1 MGGSTDVPLAQ
12 RVAVWVELVP
22 RLLAHLGIQRVALV
36 SHSAGTIYLL
46 NTLVYCRDILYLD
59 RPAVVFLCMC
69 FPLVFFYEIHILTID
84 FFFFFFLF
92 FSKPKLQD

>member
-46 NTLVYCRDILYLD
+46 NTLAYCRDILYLD
-59 RPAVVFLCMC
+59 RPAVTFLCMY
-69 FPLVFFYEIHILTID
+69 FPLVLSEIHI
-84 FFFFFFLF
+84 FLRLLS
-92 FSKPKLQD
+92 FSFYYFQSPHCKVD

>member
-46 NTLVYCRDILYLD
+46 NTLAYCRDILYLD
-59 RPAVVFLCMC
+59 RPAVTFLCMY
-69 FPLVFFYEIHILTID
+69 FPLVLSEIHI
-84 FFFFFFLF
+84 FLRLLS
-92 FSKPKLQD
+92 FSFYYFRSPHCKVD